1 MSSMALSAVLDK
13 HISRLC
19 LNQFPCGKGSW
30 RKSKVNAEEADKED
44 TDMLLDLLSCPHS
57 PWRMDELWSQQAA
70 ALRRVAVV
78 APERINA
85 DFICSFFSTL
95 RIVDKDVSVIDDC
108 LLKFCNLEEL
118 VLSAN
123 KISEISA
130 DNLPRTLK
138 VLELRANCLSALGRL
153 ANSPPPRLQYL
164 GLASNGLGSHCD
176 VTQLTGRHWPQ
187 LVCLDLSD
195 CDFQAQWPLLK
206 ALSTMPCLRTLVLEG
221 NPFTLTPSYPGF
233 TVDALPRLSYLDAS
247 WITPEERHRYRGMAK
262 MSPVMVDWASATV
275 RVGRMRG
282 IPDPLINEEPDAP
295 EFPIVSYSYLITYM
309 FFSHQTTS
317 YQEVDGKLKVK
328 DRGGAGKTSKR
339 SEKETSK
346 SDASVK
352 SDNSRLDTPCESR
365 HSTSRRPWSTCVD
378 FTDALTLIVRDVRGF
393 KKFLSRGLQVHV
405 EQEKVLSWPVE
416 VSDDAPPAKD
426 GQAATDKKRE
436 KQELFLRIY
445 CKNNSKI
452 LDMTAAFCYLEELL
466 VKTLIKE
473 PLERLKP
480 RTKRRKR
487 ARSWSQTPP
496 SPRWWPQRT
505 SPCTACSSAEA
516 KGSASSVTL
525 ASCTKILPQKTLS
538 YLRRTPWRR
547 RKRRRSRRRKQSAVL
562 ETRKPQRPECVSCSH
577 GP

>member
-436 KQELFLRIY
+436 KQGAAKTKDKKKKTCTELVPDTPITTVVASAHVPLHGLLLSGGQRVSVLCNFGVLHKDPPAEDAVIPEENAMAEKKAKEEPKKKAVGRAGN
-445 CKNNSKI
+445 KK
-452 LDMTAAFCYLEELL
+452 AAAARVC
-466 VKTLIKE
+466 VMQSWTLTTH
-473 PLERLKP
+473 PLEP
-480 RTKRRKR
+480 RPP
-487 ARSWSQTPP
+487 WS
-496 SPRWWPQRT
+496 
-505 SPCTACSSAEA
+505 
-516 KGSASSVTL
+516 
-525 ASCTKILPQKTLS
+525 
-538 YLRRTPWRR
+538 
-547 RKRRRSRRRKQSAVL
+547 
-562 ETRKPQRPECVSCSH
+562 
-577 GP
+577 

>member
-19 LNQFPCGKGSW
+19 LNQFPCGNGSW

-44 TDMLLDLLSCPHS
+44 TDMLLDLLNCPHS

-70 ALRRVAVV
+70 ALKRVAVV
-78 APERINA
+78 TPERIND
-85 DFICSFFSTL
+85 DFICSFFSSL

-130 DNLPRTLK
+130 ENLPRTLK

-206 ALSTMPCLRTLVLEG
+206 ALNTMPRLRTLVLEG

-275 RVGRMRG
+275 RVGRLMG
-282 IPDPLINEEPDAP
+282 LPDPLINEEPNPP
-295 EFPIVSYSYLITYM
+295 EFPVVTYSYLITYM
-309 FFSHQTTS
+309 FFSRQTTS
-317 YQEVDGKLKVK
+317 YQEVDGKLKVQG
-328 DRGGAGKTSKR
+328 RGNR
-339 SEKETSK
+339 SEKET

-352 SDNSRLDTPCESR
+352 SDSSCLDTPCESR
-365 HSTSRRPWSTCVD
+365 HSTSHHPWSTCVD
-378 FTDALTLIVRDVRGF
+378 FADVLTLIVRDVRGF
-393 KKFLSRGLQVHV
+393 KKFLSQGLEVHI

-416 VSDDAPPAKD
+416 VSDAPPAKD
-426 GQAATDKKRE
+426 GQAATGKKGEKQGAAKTKDKKKKACTELVPDAPIITVVASAHVPLHSLLLSGGQRVSVLCNFGVLHKDPPPEDALIPEENATAE
-436 KQELFLRIY
+436 KQAKEEP
-445 CKNNSKI
+445 KKK
-452 LDMTAAFCYLEELL
+452 AAG
-466 VKTLIKE
+466 
-473 PLERLKP
+473 RAA
-480 RTKRRKR
+480 TKKAATGRDTD
-487 ARSWSQTPP
+487 ADSITP
-496 SPRWWPQRT
+496 SG
-505 SPCTACSSAEA
+505 AEA
-516 KGSASSVTL
+516 TLELSVELKKWRSACEVAPL
-525 ASCTKILPQKTLS
+525 LPLK
-538 YLRRTPWRR
+538 
-547 RKRRRSRRRKQSAVL
+547 
-562 ETRKPQRPECVSCSH
+562 
-577 GP
+577 

>member
-436 KQELFLRIY
+436 KQGAAKTKDKKKKTCTELVPDTPITTVVASAHVPLHGLLLSGGQRVSVLCNFGVLHKDPPAEDAVIPEENAMAEKKAKEEPKKKAVGRAGN
-445 CKNNSKI
+445 KK
-452 LDMTAAFCYLEELL
+452 AAA
-466 VKTLIKE
+466 
-473 PLERLKP
+473 
-480 RTKRRKR
+480 
-487 ARSWSQTPP
+487 ARVMDPDNTP
-496 SPRWWPQRT
+496 T
-505 SPCTACSSAEA
+505 GAEA
-516 KGSASSVTL
+516 TVELSVELKKWRSACEVAPL
-525 ASCTKILPQKTLS
+525 LPPK
-538 YLRRTPWRR
+538 
-547 RKRRRSRRRKQSAVL
+547 
-562 ETRKPQRPECVSCSH
+562 
-577 GP
+577 